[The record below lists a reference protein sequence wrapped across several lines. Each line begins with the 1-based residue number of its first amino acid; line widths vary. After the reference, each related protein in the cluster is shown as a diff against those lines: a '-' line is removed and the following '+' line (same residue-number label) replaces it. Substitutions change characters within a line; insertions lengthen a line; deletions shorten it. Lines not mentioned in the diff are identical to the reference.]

1 MLLFRRECL
10 RRAPLMPLVS
20 PLLTD
25 NLSVPDMGEREA
37 PLGVGLIGCGA
48 IGSVVAHA
56 IDEGEAG
63 NASLI
68 MVYDLVLQKSRK
80 LVSELSTK
88 PKIASNFAEL
98 ISCKDV
104 HLIIEAASQDAV
116 RQYASRAIQAGKYL
130 MIMSVG
136 ALVDSKLT
144 NDIKSSAHNAGR
156 KVYIP
161 SGAIAGLDGLKS
173 ASVDRVD
180 QVTLATR
187 KPPKGLKDNSYIEQK
202 GIKIDALSKP
212 RIVYEGTAVEA
223 CKLFPANVNVAAA
236 LSLAGIG
243 PEETKVRIVADPNIK
258 RNIHEIR
265 VKGKFGEF
273 KVRVENVPFA
283 KNPKTS
289 CLATL
294 SAVATLRKITQH
306 MLIGT

>member
-1 MLLFRRECL
+1 
-10 RRAPLMPLVS
+10 VQ
-20 PLLTD
+20 
-25 NLSVPDMGEREA
+25 DMSTKEA

-63 NASLI
+63 NARLI
-68 MVYDLVLQKSRK
+68 MVYDLVLQKCRR
-80 LVSELSTK
+80 LASELSTM
-88 PKIASNFAEL
+88 PKIASDFAEL
-98 ISCKDV
+98 VSCKDV

-116 RQYASRAIQAGKYL
+116 RQYASKVLQAGKDL

-144 NDIKSSAHNAGR
+144 DDVKNFACTAGR

-173 ASVDRVD
+173 AAVDRVD
-180 QVTLATR
+180 EVTLTTR
-187 KPPKGLKDNSYIEQK
+187 KTPKGLRDNSYIKQR
-202 GIKIDALSKP
+202 GIRIDALSKP
-212 RIVYEGTAVEA
+212 RTVYEGTAAEA

-243 PEETKVRIVADPNIK
+243 PEETKVRVVADPTIQ

-289 CLATL
+289 CLAAL
-294 SAVATLRKITQH
+294 SAVATLRKVTEH
-306 MLIGT
+306 MVIGT

>member
-1 MLLFRRECL
+1 
-10 RRAPLMPLVS
+10 
-20 PLLTD
+20 
-25 NLSVPDMGEREA
+25 VPDVSGREV
-37 PLGVGLIGCGA
+37 PLGVGLIGCGV
-48 IGSVVAHA
+48 IGSVLAHA

-63 NASLI
+63 NTRLI
-68 MVYDLVLQKSRK
+68 IVYDLVLQKSQK

-88 PKIASNFAEL
+88 PKIARNFAEFAR
-98 ISCKDV
+98 CKDV
-104 HLIIEAASQDAV
+104 HLVIEAASQDAV
-116 RQYASRAIQAGKYL
+116 RQYASKVLQAGKDL

-144 NDIKSSAHNAGR
+144 NDIRTLAYNAGR

-173 ASVDRVD
+173 AAINRIDKVIL
-180 QVTLATR
+180 TTR
-187 KPPKGLKDNSYIEQK
+187 KPPEGLKGVSYIEQS
-202 GIKIDALSKP
+202 GINIDALSKP
-212 RIVYEGTAVEA
+212 KTVYKGSALEA

-243 PEETKVRIVADPNIK
+243 PQKTKVRIVADPTIR

-273 KVRVENVPFA
+273 TVRIENVPSA

-289 CLATL
+289 YLAAL
-294 SAVATLRKITQH
+294 SAVATLRKVTQFT
-306 MLIGT
+306 LIGT

>member
-1 MLLFRRECL
+1 L
-10 RRAPLMPLVS
+10 A
-20 PLLTD
+20 
-25 NLSVPDMGEREA
+25 
-37 PLGVGLIGCGA
+37 
-48 IGSVVAHA
+48 
-56 IDEGEAG
+56 
-63 NASLI
+63 
-68 MVYDLVLQKSRK
+68 
-80 LVSELSTK
+80 SELSTM
-88 PKIASNFAEL
+88 PKIASDFAEL
-98 ISCKDV
+98 VSCKDV
-104 HLIIEAASQDAV
+104 YLIIEAASQDAV
-116 RQYASRAIQAGKYL
+116 RQYASKVLQAGKDL

-136 ALVDSKLT
+136 ALVNSRLT
-144 NDIKSSAHNAGR
+144 NDIKNFAYNAGR

-173 ASVDRVD
+173 AAVDRVD
-180 QVTLATR
+180 QVTLTTR
-187 KPPKGLKDNSYIEQK
+187 KPPKGLRNNSYIKQR
-202 GIKIDALSKP
+202 GIRIDALSKP
-212 RIVYEGTAVEA
+212 RTVYEGTAAEA

-243 PEETKVRIVADPNIK
+243 PEKTEVRIVADPTIR

-289 CLATL
+289 YLAAL